1 MAKWGEGDPRWI
13 VEERPDATNVNNW
26 HWTEKNACVWSQEK
40 LKEFFVNSK
49 IEGEGVSCK
58 ITEME
63 KCEGEAIVNN
73 RKGKLIFFYEWNI
86 VLKWILDG
94 ESSKDIEGKI
104 NIPNLSE
111 ENDISEIDI
120 EITLKDSTDEGEKVK
135 QFLHTKGK
143 DAIREKLKKYVS
155 SLKEEFA
162 KGMILPK
169 KDNDKEKENISN
181 ITSGFNIKMQMNAA
195 VTSTNNNK
203 TANCKI
209 STTTIKQNVKFQ
221 CRAGEFYNVLSS
233 IEMVQA
239 FTKNPVKLEPKKNG
253 QFELFGGNIHG
264 EFIEITPTKIIQKWR
279 CKQWPS
285 GHFSDVTIDICE
297 KNDHTEVNLTQSGV
311 PVSEELSTKENWD
324 RYRVKLFKISLKKV
338 QLEIREAKRIRQ
350 VGRDPAGPDLAVQLP
365 SIYSPPHRQAS
376 SMPCALNR
384 EVIALHTWRNMHP
397 STPLPQ
403 QQFDRLARDIELA
416 AFDEES
422 VAIMAVIDESTT
434 TEAVDEEEEE
444 EEEEEGV
451 EEEEEE
457 EGVEEEAEEE
467 GEGEEEEEEED
478 EDEEDDDEEENE
490 GEEVEKGRDRDE
502 KTRNS
507 PSDMNVTPMV
517 EIPGNDS
524 YSISNGLDCGGEP
537 HQYTVWERVTIVVIA
552 VILSLTTVVG
562 NIMVMIS
569 FKIDKNLQ
577 TISNYFLF
585 SLAVADFAIGLISMP
600 LFTVYTVLGYWPLG
614 SHVCDTWLA
623 LDYLAS
629 NASVLNLLIISFDR
643 YFSVTRPLTYR
654 AKRTTFRAAVMIGS
668 AWGISLLLWPPW
680 IYAWPYIEGQ
690 RTVPTSSCYIQF
702 IETNH
707 YITFGTAIA
716 AFYVPVMIMTILYW
730 RIWKETKKRQ
740 KDLPNLQ
747 AGKQDASKRSNSSNS
762 ANIARSKDSSAV
774 RRTYSHVFPCS
785 DEVLDMEESR
795 RQRSESSTADDV
807 SHATHIAVSYIDKHY
822 PQYKSHRP
830 FSWTWLKMWC
840 IAWWHSGRDDEDDDE
855 EIAGPESSHT
865 GAGYE
870 DTLTPLSAETPLPST
885 VSRCPSLSA
894 IQATGIALD
903 KTAMQHELYKRP
915 ARSVD
920 LRNISSDTIY
930 TILIKLPSNGGKFSE
945 GTSIRMI
952 HDESVSIHPSTV
964 TMRRPSQMPDIR
976 IPLNA
981 KNIPKT
987 LTTGKGILNKQPN
1000 KKKKKLQEKKADRK
1014 AAKTLSAILLAFI
1027 ITWTPYNILVLLKS
1041 LTACSWYI
1049 PQVLWDFVYYLC
1061 YINSTVNPMCYAL
1074 GNAAFRRTYVRILKC
1089 KWQSRNR
1096 GGTGA
1101 VDRG

>member
-1 MAKWGEGDPRWI
+1 
-13 VEERPDATNVNNW
+13 
-26 HWTEKNACVWSQEK
+26 
-40 LKEFFVNSK
+40 
-49 IEGEGVSCK
+49 
-58 ITEME
+58 
-63 KCEGEAIVNN
+63 
-73 RKGKLIFFYEWNI
+73 
-86 VLKWILDG
+86 
-94 ESSKDIEGKI
+94 
-104 NIPNLSE
+104 
-111 ENDISEIDI
+111 
-120 EITLKDSTDEGEKVK
+120 
-135 QFLHTKGK
+135 
-143 DAIREKLKKYVS
+143 
-155 SLKEEFA
+155 
-162 KGMILPK
+162 
-169 KDNDKEKENISN
+169 
-181 ITSGFNIKMQMNAA
+181 
-195 VTSTNNNK
+195 
-203 TANCKI
+203 
-209 STTTIKQNVKFQ
+209 
-221 CRAGEFYNVLSS
+221 
-233 IEMVQA
+233 
-239 FTKNPVKLEPKKNG
+239 
-253 QFELFGGNIHG
+253 
-264 EFIEITPTKIIQKWR
+264 
-279 CKQWPS
+279 
-285 GHFSDVTIDICE
+285 
-297 KNDHTEVNLTQSGV
+297 
-311 PVSEELSTKENWD
+311 
-324 RYRVKLFKISLKKV
+324 
-338 QLEIREAKRIRQ
+338 
-350 VGRDPAGPDLAVQLP
+350 
-365 SIYSPPHRQAS
+365 
-376 SMPCALNR
+376 
-384 EVIALHTWRNMHP
+384 
-397 STPLPQ
+397 
-403 QQFDRLARDIELA
+403 
-416 AFDEES
+416 
-422 VAIMAVIDESTT
+422 
-434 TEAVDEEEEE
+434 
-444 EEEEEGV
+444 
-451 EEEEEE
+451 
-457 EGVEEEAEEE
+457 
-467 GEGEEEEEEED
+467 
-478 EDEEDDDEEENE
+478 
-490 GEEVEKGRDRDE
+490 
-502 KTRNS
+502 
-507 PSDMNVTPMV
+507 MNVTPMV
-517 EIPGNDS
+517 EIPGNDN
-524 YSISNGLDCGGEP
+524 YNFSIGLDCGGEP
-537 HQYTVWERVTIVVIA
+537 HQYAIWERVTIVVIA

-600 LFTVYTVLGYWPLG
+600 LFTIYTVLGYWPLG
-614 SHVCDTWLA
+614 PLVCDTWLA

-654 AKRTTFRAAVMIGS
+654 AKRTTFKASVMIGS

-690 RTVPTSSCYIQF
+690 RTVPKASCYIQF

-716 AFYVPVMIMTILYW
+716 AFYVPVMIMTFLYW
-730 RIWKETKKRQ
+730 RIWLETKKRQ

-747 AGKQDASKRSNSSNS
+747 AGKQDASKRSNS
-762 ANIARSKDSSAV
+762 
-774 RRTYSHVFPCS
+774 S

-885 VSRCPSLSA
+885 VSRCPSLST
-894 IQATGIALD
+894 IQTTGIALD
-903 KTAMQHELYKRP
+903 KTALQHELYKRP

-930 TILIKLPSNGGKFSE
+930 TILIKLPGNGGKFTE

-952 HDESVSIHPSTV
+952 HDESMSIQLHPMMEDSEDDGGVGGSGSGASKLFRLGGGSVSSPSTV

-981 KNIPKT
+981 KNIPKA
-987 LTTGKGILNKQPN
+987 LTTGKGMLNKQPN
-1000 KKKKKLQEKKADRK
+1000 KKKKKIQEKKADRK

-1041 LTACSWYI
+1041 ITACSWYI

-1096 GGTGA
+1096 GTGA